1 MEKALAWVWVRVKMY
16 RLVRWMLEAWLWVR
30 VNRWRELAVTETPTD
45 ETLRSPQTIY
55 PVRRNRV

>member
-1 MEKALAWVWVRVKMY
+1 
-16 RLVRWMLEAWLWVR
+16 VR
-30 VNRWRELAVTETPTD
+30 VNRWRKLAVTETPTD